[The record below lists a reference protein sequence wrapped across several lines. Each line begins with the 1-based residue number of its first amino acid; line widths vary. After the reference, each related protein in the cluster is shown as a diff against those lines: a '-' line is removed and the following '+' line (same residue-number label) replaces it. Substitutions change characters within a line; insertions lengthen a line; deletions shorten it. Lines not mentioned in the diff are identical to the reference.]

1 LSQIDCLKP
10 YFFTFFYKKKPK
22 PDKKPINMAD
32 ISDLEIEILQLI
44 NEHRATLS
52 LSPLVF
58 HPAIQESS
66 FQHSTNMVNK
76 IVAFGHEGFSDR
88 ANKLVQSLGG
98 SAASENVAMGQ
109 RTAEEV
115 VQGWLNSPGHRNNIE
130 GDFNLT
136 GISVIKNQ
144 QGENIFTQ
152 LFIKAPTPIA
162 NPGAAPSEDT
172 SEVNL
177 NYAILKL
184 VNKHRAGQYL
194 SPLQMNPHIQV
205 IAAQHAQEMATRKI
219 PFGHQGFE
227 NRAKMLLSKLHGSS
241 VVENVASGQ
250 ENAPSIV
257 NSWLDSNSHR
267 NNIEG
272 DFNLTGI
279 GIAKSHDQKMFY
291 CQILIKK

>member
-1 LSQIDCLKP
+1 
-10 YFFTFFYKKKPK
+10 
-22 PDKKPINMAD
+22 MAN
-32 ISDLEIEILQLI
+32 ISDLESEILQLI
-44 NEHRATLS
+44 NQHRASLS
-52 LSPLVF
+52 LIPLAF
-58 HPAIQESS
+58 HPTIQESS
-66 FQHSTNMVNK
+66 FQHSSNIAKGV
-76 IVAFGHEGFSDR
+76 VPFGHEGFSDR
-88 ANKLVQSLGG
+88 ANVLVQDLKG

-109 RTAEEV
+109 KTAQEV

-136 GISVIKNQ
+136 GISVVKNQ

-152 LFIKAPTPIA
+152 LFIKAPPVA
-162 NPGAAPSEDT
+162 NPNIAPTPKEGS

-205 IAAQHAQEMATRKI
+205 IAAQHAQDMAEGKI

-227 NRAKMLLSKLHGSS
+227 ERAKTLLSKLQGSS

-250 ENAPSIV
+250 EDAPSIV

-279 GIAKSHDQKMFY
+279 GIAKSEDQKMFY

>member
-1 LSQIDCLKP
+1 
-10 YFFTFFYKKKPK
+10 
-22 PDKKPINMAD
+22 MAD
-32 ISDLEIEILQLI
+32 NSDLEIEILHLI

-52 LSPLVF
+52 LSPLAF
-58 HPAIQESS
+58 HPTIQESS
-66 FQHSTNMVNK
+66 FQHSTNMANN
-76 IVAFGHEGFSDR
+76 IVAFGHEGFSYR
-88 ANKLVQSLGG
+88 ANQLVQSLGG

-152 LFIKAPTPIA
+152 LFIKAPAPIA
-162 NPGAAPSEDT
+162 NSGAAPSEDP

-184 VNKHRAGQYL
+184 VNKHRTGQYL

-205 IAAQHAQEMATRKI
+205 IAAQHAQDMASGKI

-227 NRAKMLLSKLHGSS
+227 DRAKMLLSKLHGSS

-250 ENAPSIV
+250 EDVPSIV
-257 NSWLDSNSHR
+257 NSWLDSSSHR

-279 GIAKSHDQKMFY
+279 GIAKNENQKMFY

>member
-1 LSQIDCLKP
+1 
-10 YFFTFFYKKKPK
+10 
-22 PDKKPINMAD
+22 MAD
-32 ISDLEIEILQLI
+32 ISDLELEILQLI
-44 NEHRATLS
+44 NQHRATLS
-52 LSPLVF
+52 LSPLAF
-58 HPAIQESS
+58 HPSIQAAS
-66 FQHSTNMVNK
+66 FQHSTNMANK
-76 IVAFGHEGFSDR
+76 IVPFGHEGFSER
-88 ANKLVQSLGG
+88 ANNLVQNLKG

-109 RTAEEV
+109 RTAQEV
-115 VQGWLNSPGHRNNIE
+115 VQGWLNSSGHRNNIE

-136 GISVIKNQ
+136 GISVAKTQ

-152 LFIKAPTPIA
+152 LFI
-162 NPGAAPSEDT
+162 NAPSPITTLSTLPKEGN
-172 SEVNL
+172 SEINL

-184 VNKHRAGQYL
+184 INKHRAGQYL

-205 IAAQHAQEMATRKI
+205 IATQHAEDMAAGKI

-227 NRAKMLLSKLHGSS
+227 ERAKMLLSKLHGSS
-241 VVENVASGQ
+241 VAENVASGQ

-279 GIAKSHDQKMFY
+279 GIAKSENQKMFY

>member
-1 LSQIDCLKP
+1 
-10 YFFTFFYKKKPK
+10 
-22 PDKKPINMAD
+22 MAK
-32 ISDLEIEILQLI
+32 ISDLEVEILRLI
-44 NEHRATLS
+44 NQHRATLS
-52 LSPLVF
+52 LLPLVF
-58 HPAIQESS
+58 HPTIQESS
-66 FQHSTNMVNK
+66 VQHSTNIAKEMVP
-76 IVAFGHEGFSDR
+76 FGHEGFSDR
-88 ANKLVQSLGG
+88 ANTLVQSLKG

-109 RTAEEV
+109 KTAEEV
-115 VQGWLNSPGHRNNIE
+115 VQGWLNSAGHRNNIE

-136 GISVIKNQ
+136 GISVVKNQ

-162 NPGAAPSEDT
+162 NPGAAPKEDSSEI
-172 SEVNL
+172 NL

-194 SPLQMNPHIQV
+194 SPLLINPHIQL
-205 IAAQHAQEMATRKI
+205 IAAQHAQDMAAGKI

-227 NRAKMLLSKLHGSS
+227 ERAKMLLSKLHGSS

-250 ENAPSIV
+250 EDAPSIV
-257 NSWLDSNSHR
+257 NSWLDSNRHR

-279 GIAKSHDQKMFY
+279 GIAKNENQKMFY

>member
-1 LSQIDCLKP
+1 M
-10 YFFTFFYKKKPK
+10 T
-22 PDKKPINMAD
+22 D
-32 ISDLEIEILQLI
+32 ISDLELEILQLI
-44 NEHRATLS
+44 NEHRGTLS
-52 LSPLVF
+52 LAPLAF
-58 HPAIQESS
+58 YPPIQAAS
-66 FQHSTNMVNK
+66 FQHSTNMAKETVP
-76 IVAFGHEGFSDR
+76 FGHEGFSDR
-88 ANKLVQSLGG
+88 ANTLVQNLKG

-136 GISVIKNQ
+136 GISVVKNE
-144 QGENIFTQ
+144 QGENLFTQ
-152 LFIKAPTPIA
+152 LFIKAPSPLAQDGSSNIA
-162 NPGAAPSEDT
+162 PKGGT
-172 SEVNL
+172 SEINL
-177 NYAILKL
+177 NYAVLKL
-184 VNKHRAGQYL
+184 INKHRAGQYL

-205 IAAQHAQEMATRKI
+205 IATQHAQDMAAGKI

-227 NRAKMLLSKLHGSS
+227 ERAKMLLSKLHGSS

-279 GIAKSHDQKMFY
+279 GVAKSGNQKMFY

>member
-1 LSQIDCLKP
+1 
-10 YFFTFFYKKKPK
+10 
-22 PDKKPINMAD
+22 MAT
-32 ISDLEIEILQLI
+32 ISDLELEILQLI

-52 LSPLVF
+52 LAPLSF
-58 HPAIQESS
+58 HPAIQASS
-66 FQHSTNMVNK
+66 FQHSTNIAKGLVP
-76 IVAFGHEGFSDR
+76 FGHEGFSDR
-88 ANKLVQSLGG
+88 ANTLVQNLKG
-98 SAASENVAMGQ
+98 SGASENVAMGQ
-109 RTAEEV
+109 KTAQEV
-115 VQGWLNSPGHRNNIE
+115 VHGWLNSSGHRNNIE

-136 GISVIKNQ
+136 GISVVKNQ

-152 LFIKAPTPIA
+152 LFIKAPLPTSQTNTAPTPQE
-162 NPGAAPSEDT
+162 GS

-194 SPLQMNPHIQV
+194 SPLQMTPHIQV
-205 IAAQHAQEMATRKI
+205 IATEHAEAMASGTV

-227 NRAKMLLSKLHGSS
+227 ERAKMLLSKLHGSS

-279 GIAKSHDQKMFY
+279 GVAKSEDQKMFY

>member
-1 LSQIDCLKP
+1 
-10 YFFTFFYKKKPK
+10 
-22 PDKKPINMAD
+22 MAD
-32 ISDLEIEILQLI
+32 ISDLELEILQLI
-44 NEHRATLS
+44 NQHRSTLN
-52 LSPLVF
+52 LPPLTF
-58 HPAIQESS
+58 HPSIQESS
-66 FQHSTNMVNK
+66 IQHSTNMAKEV
-76 IVAFGHEGFSDR
+76 VPFGHDGFADR
-88 ANKLVQSLGG
+88 ANSLVEQLQGS
-98 SAASENVAMGQ
+98 SAAENVAMGQ
-109 RTAEEV
+109 RSAKEV
-115 VQGWLNSPGHRNNIE
+115 VQSWLNSSGHRNNIE

-136 GISVIKNQ
+136 GISAVKNQ
-144 QGENIFTQ
+144 EGEQVYTQ
-152 LFIKAPTPIA
+152 LFIKAPTPQTDKAGTVA
-162 NPGAAPSEDT
+162 NTESIPQEGS

-184 VNKHRAGQYL
+184 INKHRAGQYL

-205 IAAQHAQEMATRKI
+205 IATEHAKDMANGKT

-227 NRAKMLLSKLHGSS
+227 ERAKTLLSKLHGSS
-241 VVENVASGQ
+241 VAENIASGQ

-279 GIAKSHDQKMFY
+279 GIAKSENQKMFY

>member
-1 LSQIDCLKP
+1 
-10 YFFTFFYKKKPK
+10 
-22 PDKKPINMAD
+22 MAN
-32 ISDLEIEILQLI
+32 ISDLELEIIELI
-44 NEHRATLS
+44 NQHRASLS
-52 LSPLVF
+52 LAALAF
-58 HPAIQESS
+58 HPTIQASS
-66 FQHSTNMVNK
+66 LQHSTNIAKGV
-76 IVAFGHEGFSDR
+76 VPFGHEGFSDR
-88 ANKLVQSLGG
+88 ANLLVQELKG

-109 RTAEEV
+109 KTAQEV
-115 VQGWLNSPGHRNNIE
+115 VQGWLNSVGHRNNIE

-136 GISVIKNQ
+136 GISVVKNQ

-152 LFIKAPTPIA
+152 LFIKAPTPMT
-162 NPGAAPSEDT
+162 NPSPASAPQNGS

-205 IAAQHAQEMATRKI
+205 IATEHAQDMAAGKI

-227 NRAKMLLSKLHGSS
+227 ERAKMLLSKLHGSS

-250 ENAPSIV
+250 EDAPSIV

-267 NNIEG
+267 DNIEG

-279 GIAKSHDQKMFY
+279 GIAKSEDQKMFY

>member
-1 LSQIDCLKP
+1 M
-10 YFFTFFYKKKPK
+10 T
-22 PDKKPINMAD
+22 A
-32 ISDLEIEILQLI
+32 ISDLELEILELI
-44 NEHRATLS
+44 NQHRATLS
-52 LSPLVF
+52 LSSLAF
-58 HPAIQESS
+58 HPPVQAAS
-66 FQHSTNMVNK
+66 FQHSTNIAQGLVP
-76 IVAFGHEGFSDR
+76 FGHEGFTDR
-88 ANKLVQSLGG
+88 ANTLIQTLNG

-109 RTAEEV
+109 RSAEEV

-136 GISVIKNQ
+136 GISVVKNQ

-152 LFIKAPTPIA
+152 LFIKAAVPIA
-162 NPGAAPSEDT
+162 NQSTAPKEGS

-177 NYAILKL
+177 NYAILRL
-184 VNKHRAGQYL
+184 INKHRAGQYL
-194 SPLQMNPHIQV
+194 SPLQMNPHIQA
-205 IAAQHAQEMATRKI
+205 IATEHAQNMASGNI
-219 PFGHQGFE
+219 PFGHEGFE
-227 NRAKMLLSKLHGSS
+227 GRAKMLLSKLHGSS
-241 VVENVASGQ
+241 VAENVASGQ

-279 GIAKSHDQKMFY
+279 GIAKSEHQKIFY